1 MERDLKET
9 LDKVARF
16 YDKRKVG
23 EVGALGF
30 RRSTDLGTL
39 LACMDR
45 VMDEELIRPHES
57 LFLDLGCADGRV
69 NIFLSYLVKYSV
81 GIEMDEW
88 TLEEYGPLKAELEQ
102 LLEKNGLV
110 SPRENIFLYHGDSSD
125 ERVHERI
132 TRETGIRF
140 QEFDLF
146 YTYLVMHQEFAQL
159 IAARAKKGAIFMVYG
174 LHRILPLYD
183 GLSLLTPISPV
194 EGVLALYQKD

>member
-174 LHRILPLYD
+174 LHRILPRYE
-183 GLSLLTPISPV
+183 GLSLLTPISPL
-194 EGVLALYQKD
+194 EGILALYQKH

>member
-9 LDKVARF
+9 LHRVARF

-23 EVGALGF
+23 DVGALGF

-45 VMDEELIRPHES
+45 VVDEELIRPHES

-88 TLEEYGPLKAELEQ
+88 TLEEYGPLKAGLERF
-102 LLEKNGLV
+102 LEKNGLL
-110 SPRENIFLYHGDSSD
+110 SPPENIFLYHGDSCD
-125 ERVHERI
+125 ERVYERI
-132 TRETGIRF
+132 TRETGIKF
-140 QEFDLF
+140 KEFDLF
-146 YTYLVMHQEFAQL
+146 YTFLVMHQEFAQL
-159 IAARAKKGAIFMVYG
+159 IAERAKKGAIFMVYG
-174 LHRILPLYD
+174 LHRILPRYD
-183 GLSLLTPISPV
+183 GLSLLTPISPL
-194 EGVLALYQKD
+194 EGILALYQKE

>member
-1 MERDLKET
+1 MEKDLKET

-174 LHRILPLYD
+174 LHRILPRYE
-183 GLSLLTPISPV
+183 GLSLLTPISPL
-194 EGVLALYQKD
+194 EGILALYQKH

>member
-45 VMDEELIRPHES
+45 MMDEELIRPHES

-102 LLEKNGLV
+102 LLEKNGLL

-125 ERVHERI
+125 DGVHERI

-140 QEFDLF
+140 HEFDLF

-174 LHRILPLYD
+174 LHRILPRYE
-183 GLSLLTPISPV
+183 GLSLLTPISPL
-194 EGVLALYQKD
+194 EGILALYQKH